1 MTEKN
6 YKKAYLAGGCFWG
19 LEELFRAQD
28 WVIDTEVGYM
38 GGDVPNPTYQNHH
51 GHAEAME
58 IEYDPSVVSYQW
70 ILDFF
75 FRVHNPT
82 TIDQQGNDRGSSY
95 RSAIFYQ
102 NDDEKSQSEAF
113 IEIVNSSDRWQDP
126 VVTTLE
132 AFDVF
137 YPAEDVHQ
145 DYLQDNIGGYTC
157 HYVRFPTYLS

>member
-1 MTEKN
+1 
-6 YKKAYLAGGCFWG
+6 
-19 LEELFRAQD
+19 
-28 WVIDTEVGYM
+28 
-38 GGDVPNPTYQNHH
+38 
-51 GHAEAME
+51 
-58 IEYDPSVVSYQW
+58 
-70 ILDFF
+70 
-75 FRVHNPT
+75 VHNPT